1 MAKPTTPTD
10 SSVLVEQRL
19 REMADKWQDANRAV
33 YEMCRDAA
41 EEIRVLRTRCAAA
54 QALHDSVIHSYP
66 YGTGWGKGKD
76 E

>member
-1 MAKPTTPTD
+1 MPNHTTTTD
-10 SSVLVEQRL
+10 SSLRVELRL
-19 REMADKWQDANRAV
+19 REMADKWHDANRAV

-41 EEIRVLRTRCAAA
+41 EEIRVLRVERRAAEAAA
-54 QALHDSVIHSYP
+54 ALTHSYP